1 MIFEA
6 IAVGKVAL
14 EALQTVRGLLEEGK
28 GIAEAGKDLSTFFD
42 AKSQLEEQIKSNS
55 DKGKTDTE
63 LFFEL
68 EAIKQEERIF
78 REQMLYLGRAGIL
91 EDFDRFVNTRKQ
103 LRENARKAAERKR
116 LDRRKAIKT
125 GLIVGAALIGTL
137 LVVGVFVMMIMWAK
151 RGG

>member
-1 MIFEA
+1 M
-6 IAVGKVAL
+6 AL

-28 GIAEAGKDLSTFFD
+28 GIADAGKDLSKFFD

-55 DKGKTDTE
+55 EQGKSDTQ

-91 EDFDRFVNTRKQ
+91 EDFDRFVATRKQ
-103 LRENARKAAERKR
+103 LRENERKR
-116 LDRRKAIKT
+116 IEAKKLAKRKAIKN
-125 GLIVGAALIGTL
+125 GLIYGAVL
-137 LVVGVFVMMIMWAK
+137 LVGCITVGLGIWLLLAVVAMK
-151 RGG
+151 GR